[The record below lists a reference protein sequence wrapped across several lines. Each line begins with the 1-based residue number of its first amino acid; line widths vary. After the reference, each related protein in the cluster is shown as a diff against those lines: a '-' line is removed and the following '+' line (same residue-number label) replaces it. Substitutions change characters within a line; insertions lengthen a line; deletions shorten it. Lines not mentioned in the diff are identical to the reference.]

1 MFSSS
6 MFEMESKFSGGSLF
20 QMARTVEERNDNKNI
35 EAEKEKNKYSF
46 LQVPKLNTMNSD
58 EEGNS
63 EFKGIV
69 ASIMFKQAGFVK
81 TPSFLKK
88 DSKSNADSN
97 E

>member
-1 MFSSS
+1 
-6 MFEMESKFSGGSLF
+6 
-20 QMARTVEERNDNKNI
+20 MARTVEERNDNKNI

-46 LQVPKLNTMNSD
+46 LQVPKLSMMNSD

-88 DSKSNADSN
+88 NSKSNADSN